1 MFQKSFILSFLL
13 AFGLLAVY
21 TETVYTQEQTYSLQE
36 LYNLADKNSKSIRV
50 YNTAKAVADEAAASA
65 RSQRLPDIHTQ
76 LAFSYNGRGI
86 ITDRN
91 FSNLMNVY
99 IPEYGNNFALKVS
112 QVIYAG
118 GAITNAIKLGK
129 MGQDMAELDRLRN
142 RQEIRFMI
150 TGQYLDIYKS
160 LNMLEVLG
168 RNIDLTEKVLQ
179 NMQNRFEQGTA
190 LKNDITRYELQLE
203 MLRLQHAKVEDA
215 YRILNHQLCINVG
228 LDENA
233 LVRPDTT
240 ILNMEVQNMDESYW
254 QHMVSIGNISLKQT
268 ALACQISEKKVGITR
283 SASLPHLFLFAE
295 NYLTGPVTIEVPP
308 LNKNFNYWYVGL
320 GIQYSF
326 SSLFKNNHGIR
337 KSRLE
342 TRKNDEEYEL
352 TKERMNIGVQ
362 AAHTDFTTSF
372 TELNTQKKSVELATE
387 NYRVINNRYNDGF
400 ALITDMIDASNMKLS
415 AELKLIEAR
424 INLIYNYYRLKY
436 LTHSL

>member
-1 MFQKSFILSFLL
+1 MFQKSFILSFML
-13 AFGLLAVY
+13 AFGLLSVY
-21 TETVYTQEQTYSLQE
+21 TGTAHTQEQIYSLQE
-36 LYNLADKNSKSIRV
+36 LYDLADKNSKSIRV

-86 ITDRN
+86 ITDRD

-129 MGQDMAELDRLRN
+129 MGQEMAELDWLKN

-160 LNMLEVLG
+160 LNTLEVLG
-168 RNIDLTEKVLQ
+168 RNIALTEKVLQ

-240 ILNMEVQNMDESYW
+240 LLNMEVQSMDESYW
-254 QHMVSIGNISLKQT
+254 QHLVSIGNINLRQA
-268 ALACQISEKKVGITR
+268 ALARQMSEKKAGITR

-308 LNKNFNYWYVGL
+308 LNKNFNYWYVGV
-320 GIQYSF
+320 GVQYSF

-337 KSRLE
+337 KARLE
-342 TRKNDEEYEL
+342 MQKNDEEYEL
-352 TKERMNIGVQ
+352 AKERMNIGTQ
-362 AAHTDFTTSF
+362 AAHTDFNTSF
-372 TELNTQKKSVELATE
+372 TELKTQEKSVELATE
-387 NYRVINNRYNDGF
+387 NYRVVNNRYDDGF

-415 AELKLIEAR
+415 AELKLVDAR
-424 INLIYNYYRLKY
+424 ITLIYNYYRLKY

>member
-1 MFQKSFILSFLL
+1 MFQKSFILSFML
-13 AFGLLAVY
+13 AFGLLSVY
-21 TETVYTQEQTYSLQE
+21 TGTAHTQEQIYSLQE
-36 LYNLADKNSKSIRV
+36 LYDLADKNSKSIRV

-86 ITDRN
+86 ITDRD

-129 MGQDMAELDRLRN
+129 MGQEMAELDWLKN

-160 LNMLEVLG
+160 LNTLEVLG
-168 RNIDLTEKVLQ
+168 RNIALTEKVLQ
-179 NMQNRFEQGTA
+179 NMQNRFEQGTV

-228 LDENA
+228 LDENT

-240 ILNMEVQNMDESYW
+240 LLNMEVQSMDESYW
-254 QHMVSIGNISLKQT
+254 QHLVSIGNINLRQA
-268 ALACQISEKKVGITR
+268 ALARQMSEKKAGITR

-308 LNKNFNYWYVGL
+308 LNKNFNYWYVGV
-320 GIQYSF
+320 GVQYSF

-337 KSRLE
+337 KARLE
-342 TRKNDEEYEL
+342 MQKNDEEYEL
-352 TKERMNIGVQ
+352 VKERMNIGTQ
-362 AAHTDFTTSF
+362 AAHTDFNTSF
-372 TELNTQKKSVELATE
+372 TELKTQEKSVELATE
-387 NYRVINNRYNDGF
+387 NYRVVNNRYDDGF

-415 AELKLIEAR
+415 AELKLVDAR

>member
-1 MFQKSFILSFLL
+1 MFQKSFILSFML
-13 AFGLLAVY
+13 AFGLLSVY
-21 TETVYTQEQTYSLQE
+21 TGTAHTQEQIYSLQE
-36 LYNLADKNSKSIRV
+36 LYDLADKNSKSIRV

-86 ITDRN
+86 ITDRD

-129 MGQDMAELDRLRN
+129 MGQEMAELDWLKN

-160 LNMLEVLG
+160 LNTLEVLG
-168 RNIDLTEKVLQ
+168 RNIALTEKVLQ

-240 ILNMEVQNMDESYW
+240 LLNMEVQSMDESYW
-254 QHMVSIGNISLKQT
+254 QHLVSIGNINLRQA
-268 ALACQISEKKVGITR
+268 ALARQMSEKKAGITR

-308 LNKNFNYWYVGL
+308 LNKNFNYWYVGV
-320 GIQYSF
+320 GVQYSF

-337 KSRLE
+337 KARLE
-342 TRKNDEEYEL
+342 MQKNDEEYEL
-352 TKERMNIGVQ
+352 AKERMNIGTQ
-362 AAHTDFTTSF
+362 AAHTDFNTSF
-372 TELNTQKKSVELATE
+372 TELKTQEKSVELATE
-387 NYRVINNRYNDGF
+387 NYRVVNNRYDDGF

-415 AELKLIEAR
+415 AELKLVDAR

>member
-1 MFQKSFILSFLL
+1 MFQKSFILSFML
-13 AFGLLAVY
+13 AFGLLSVY
-21 TETVYTQEQTYSLQE
+21 TGTAHTQEQIYSLQE
-36 LYNLADKNSKSIRV
+36 LYDLADKNSKSIRV

-86 ITDRN
+86 ITDRD

-129 MGQDMAELDRLRN
+129 MGQEMAELDWLKN

-160 LNMLEVLG
+160 LNTLEVLG
-168 RNIDLTEKVLQ
+168 RNIALTEKVLQ

-240 ILNMEVQNMDESYW
+240 LLNMEVQSMDESYW
-254 QHMVSIGNISLKQT
+254 QHLVSIGNINLRQA
-268 ALACQISEKKVGITR
+268 ALARQMSEKKAGITR

-308 LNKNFNYWYVGL
+308 LNKNFNYWYVGV
-320 GIQYSF
+320 GVQYSF

-337 KSRLE
+337 KARLE
-342 TRKNDEEYEL
+342 MQKNDEKYEL
-352 TKERMNIGVQ
+352 AKERMNIGTQ
-362 AAHTDFTTSF
+362 AAHTDFNTSF
-372 TELNTQKKSVELATE
+372 TELKTQEKSVELATE
-387 NYRVINNRYNDGF
+387 NYRVVNNRYDDGF

-415 AELKLIEAR
+415 AELKLVDAR